1 MTFLDPF
8 FDKAFGFMLN
18 WPPLLAILVLS
29 LVISLI
35 IVFVYKWVT
44 DQKEMKRLKDELSAH
59 QKKMKEIKND
69 PEKLMK
75 AQKEAM
81 NVNMQYMTK
90 SMKPTLI
97 TFIPIILIFG
107 WMNAHFAYEP
117 LMPNEE
123 FSLLVNFEKEISGN
137 VSITVPEG
145 LEVIGES
152 TREITDKTA
161 MFKLKGT
168 EGEYYATLASNGQE
182 VDKKIMITTERKYA
196 TVLET
201 YKNDVFTTAQLGN
214 ETLKVFWKINWF
226 WAYIIFAI
234 LFSTVL
240 RKALKIY

>member
-1 MTFLDPF
+1 MTFLDPL
-8 FDKAFGFMLN
+8 FDTAFGFMLN
-18 WPPLLAILVLS
+18 WSPLLAILVLS
-29 LVISLI
+29 FIISLI
-35 IVFVYKWVT
+35 IVLAYKWLT
-44 DQKEMKRLKDELSAH
+44 DQKEMKRLKDELSVR
-59 QKKMKEIKND
+59 QKKMKELKSE

-81 NVNMQYMTK
+81 SINMQYMTK

-123 FSLLVNFEKEISGN
+123 FTLTANFEKEITGS
-137 VSITVPEG
+137 VTVTVPEG
-145 LEVIGES
+145 LEVVGES
-152 TREITDKTA
+152 TREIKDKTA
-161 MFKLKGT
+161 VFKLKGT
-168 EGEYYATLASNGQE
+168 EGEYYATLSSNEQE
-182 VDKKIMITTERKYA
+182 VDKNIIITTERRYA
-196 TVLET
+196 AALET

-234 LFSTVL
+234 LFSIVL
-240 RKALKIY
+240 RKVMKVY